1 MSTVTTDDDD
11 ANEADKEA
19 ELLVDPRD
27 PRERKEPLDFELRS
41 DALDE
46 DDASDEFDGD
56 ERKGIEWMKL
66 RVDGRESSASNTVV
80 KQETSRELRGQLQI
94 PVCMHQ
100 LLGTAASG
108 SSECAT
114 RARTSGFRFCAK
126 FPNNSARSRAFT
138 LRRPP
143 RGTPICSR
151 SL

>member
-56 ERKGIEWMKL
+56 ERKGIEWMKQEWMDGSL
-66 RVDGRESSASNTVV
+66 RQKENVKSSAANSNPGMHASIAGNCGVRFLRMCYTCEDLGFSLLREVSGITLHV
-80 KQETSRELRGQLQI
+80 HAHSRTQL
-94 PVCMHQ
+94 
-100 LLGTAASG
+100 G
-108 SSECAT
+108 
-114 RARTSGFRFCAK
+114 
-126 FPNNSARSRAFT
+126 RS
-138 LRRPP
+138 RRPP

>member
-1 MSTVTTDDDD
+1 MSTGKTDDEG
-11 ANEADKEA
+11 ASEADKGA
-19 ELLVDPRD
+19 GLMVDPRD

-66 RVDGRESSASNTVV
+66 RVDGRSLREVEVCV
-80 KQETSRELRGQLQI
+80 KQKTVLRELLRGSQLQI

-126 FPNNSARSRAFT
+126 FPE
-138 LRRPP
+138 
-143 RGTPICSR
+143 
-151 SL
+151 

>member
-66 RVDGRESSASNTVV
+66 MDGSLLRQTLSSNKKRQESSAANS
-80 KQETSRELRGQLQI
+80 KSRYACINCWELRRQV
-94 PVCMHQ
+94 P
-100 LLGTAASG
+100 
-108 SSECAT
+108 
-114 RARTSGFRFCAK
+114 
-126 FPNNSARSRAFT
+126 PNVLHVRGPRVFAFARSFVHTHSR
-138 LRRPP
+138 
-143 RGTPICSR
+143 TPICSR

>member
-56 ERKGIEWMKL
+56 ERKGIEWMKQEWM
-66 RVDGRESSASNTVV
+66 DG
-80 KQETSRELRGQLQI
+80 L
-94 PVCMHQ
+94 
-100 LLGTAASG
+100 
-108 SSECAT
+108 
-114 RARTSGFRFCAK
+114 
-126 FPNNSARSRAFT
+126 
-138 LRRPP
+138 
-143 RGTPICSR
+143 
-151 SL
+151 

>member
-66 RVDGRESSASNTVV
+66 RVDGRSLRGGRSASN
-80 KQETSRELRGQLQI
+80 KKLKRELLHGSQLQI

-126 FPNNSARSRAFT
+126 FPE
-138 LRRPP
+138 
-143 RGTPICSR
+143 
-151 SL
+151 